1 MHFNYDFLCLIP
13 STTASHVSIYYI
25 YIYISALKQKKKVGY
40 FNYFFRCN
48 ILFRFF
54 LNPRKRLLHNKL
66 LNWFPT
72 LHSSSHI
79 SLSRRF
85 YAKFSIKKD
94 SLNIML
100 RAEKLS
106 NKGKN
111 TNRNKSF
118 QHGHCEWQCSLV
130 FGQYFLNW
138 SKKSKLW
145 WICII

>member
-1 MHFNYDFLCLIP
+1 MHFTYDFLCLIP
-13 STTASHVSIYYI
+13 STTASHVSICYI

-94 SLNIML
+94 SLNIVL
-100 RAEKLS
+100 WAGNLS
-106 NKGKN
+106 NKGEN
-111 TNRNKSF
+111 TNRNKVSSTDIVSDNVP
-118 QHGHCEWQCSLV
+118 W
-130 FGQYFLNW
+130 FLANIF
-138 SKKSKLW
+138 SIEVKSPN
-145 WICII
+145 CDGFV